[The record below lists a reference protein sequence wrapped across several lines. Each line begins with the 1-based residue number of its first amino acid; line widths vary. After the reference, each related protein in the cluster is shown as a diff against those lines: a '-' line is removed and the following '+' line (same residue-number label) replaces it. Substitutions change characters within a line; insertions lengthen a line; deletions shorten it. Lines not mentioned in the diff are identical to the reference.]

1 MTAME
6 ITFPVR
12 LTFKILALA
21 PQISVRDANDREI
34 LYVQQKLFK
43 LKESIQVYTDRSKSD
58 LAFQIDADRVIDFNA
73 KYTFT
78 DPSGQVLGSV
88 RREGVRSL
96 WKARY
101 QVADAAGRDEMVIE
115 EGNAWIKFLD
125 GLLGEIP
132 ILGIL
137 TGYLLN
143 PTYDV
148 EPPGGG
154 SPFLEVSK
162 KRTLLESL
170 FTIERQDGFAR
181 PDEAATTRAL
191 LGILMMVLL
200 ERSRG

>member
-1 MTAME
+1 ME

-21 PQISVRDANDREI
+21 PQISVRDANEREI

-43 LKESIQVYTDRSKSD
+43 LKESIQVYSDRSKSD
-58 LAFQIDADRVIDFNA
+58 LVYQIDADRVIDFNA

-78 DPSGQVLGSV
+78 DPSGQALGAV

-96 WKARY
+96 FKARY
-101 QVADAAGRDEMVIE
+101 GVADAGGREEMAIE

-125 GLLGEIP
+125 GLVEAIP
-132 ILGIL
+132 VIGML

-148 EPPGGG
+148 TPVGGG
-154 SPFLEVSK
+154 SPLLHISK
-162 KRTLLESL
+162 KRTLLESV
-170 FTIERQDGFAR
+170 FTVERLDGFER
-181 PDEAATTRAL
+181 PDPDTTTRAL
-191 LGILMMVLL
+191 LAILMMVLL